1 MQIKV
6 SPLPKIL
13 MHLKLRSIR
22 SRRTSMLALA
32 WFGVCLAA
40 SSCFAQE
47 TLGTVEA
54 AMKPDGPWKAY
65 PTRTLRD
72 LPAAVTAG
80 VDNGLDKFGGLSSRK
95 VKATGFFYATKIGD
109 RWWLVDPTGALFYN
123 KGVASVSMSPT
134 EGARAALKAKF
145 GGESQWAAQT
155 VALLRD
161 NGFNGTGSW
170 ASDATLQT
178 APRRPVYT
186 PIWNFAVSYG
196 KARAASSK
204 AGRFPPK
211 TLFVFDPAFETFCDQ
226 HAKKLAATKN
236 DPYLLGHF
244 SDNELTWHRTQLK
257 DHLTLPATEAGYR
270 AAWQWMRAR
279 HGAKAALTD
288 ITEQDEKDFLEV
300 VAQRYFR
307 IVSKAIKKVD
317 PNHLYLGSRFH
328 GRVLNYPEVF
338 RAAGPWVDVV
348 SLNYYGYWTPV
359 KDRMDMWER
368 ESKKPFLITEW
379 YAKGMDSGMA
389 NISGAG
395 WTVKTQADR
404 GKFYQN
410 FALGLLE
417 NPNCVGWH
425 WFKYIDNDPTNTAA
439 DPSNTN
445 SNKGIVTARY
455 EPYPPL
461 LDAMR
466 ELNQRAYHLIDFFD
480 RQTP

>member
-1 MQIKV
+1 
-6 SPLPKIL
+6 
-13 MHLKLRSIR
+13 MHLNLHSIR
-22 SRRTSMLALA
+22 PLQAFCLLAIASL
-32 WFGVCLAA
+32 GVCLATP
-40 SSCFAQE
+40 CFAQE
-47 TLGTVEA
+47 AFGTVEA
-54 AMKPDGPWKAY
+54 ALKPDEPWKAY

-72 LPAAVTAG
+72 LPAAATAN
-80 VDNGLDKFGGLSSRK
+80 VDGGLDEFGGLSSRK
-95 VKATGFFYATKIGD
+95 SKATGFFHTTKIGD
-109 RWWLVDPTGALFYN
+109 RWWLVDPAGALFLN
-123 KGVASVSMSPT
+123 KSIVSVSTMPT
-134 EGARAALKAKF
+134 DSGRAALKTKF
-145 GGESQWAAQT
+145 GNESQWAAQT
-155 VALLRD
+155 VALLREH
-161 NGFNGTGSW
+161 GFNGTGAWSN
-170 ASDATLQT
+170 DAALKT
-178 APRRPVYT
+178 AARRPAYT

-196 KARAASSK
+196 KARAASPQ
-204 AGRFPPK
+204 AGRVRYPPK

-226 HAKKLAATKN
+226 YAKKLAASKN

-244 SDNELTWHRTQLK
+244 SDNELPWHRTQLK
-257 DHLTLPATEAGYR
+257 DNLELPATEAGYG

-279 HGAKAALTD
+279 HGEKAELTD

-300 VAQRYFR
+300 VAERYFR
-307 IVSKAIKKVD
+307 IVSKAIKKYD

-359 KDRMDMWER
+359 KERMTMWER
-368 ESKKPFLITEW
+368 ESKKPFLVTEW
-379 YAKGMDSGMA
+379 YAKGMDSGLA

-425 WFKYIDNDPTNTAA
+425 WFKYIDNDPTNTTA

-466 ELNQRAYHLIDFFD
+466 ELNQRAYRLIDFFD